1 MSELTL
7 EEQQF
12 LDECQKAGVP
22 DEFRDKWLKRYFAA
36 LDNNKPLPPPPWSYR
51 PAGKLRWTPDL
62 TNYELNP
69 LTDDDREEITLL
81 IQYET

>member
-36 LDNNKPLPPPPWSYR
+36 LDNN
-51 PAGKLRWTPDL
+51 
-62 TNYELNP
+62 NP
-69 LTDDDREEITLL
+69 FIENLKFLEFTRQTSK
-81 IQYET
+81 